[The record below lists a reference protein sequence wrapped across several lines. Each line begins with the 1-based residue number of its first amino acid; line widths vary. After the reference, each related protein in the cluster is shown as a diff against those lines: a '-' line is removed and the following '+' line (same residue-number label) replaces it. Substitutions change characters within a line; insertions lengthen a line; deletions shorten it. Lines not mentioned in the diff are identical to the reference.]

1 MDKLEIKNYTI
12 KSGEKI
18 NKALNKLD
26 VNLFKI
32 LFVIDKESNLIGSIS
47 DGDIRRSLLKF

>member
-12 KSGEKI
+12 KSEKI

-26 VNLFKI
+26 VNYFI
-32 LFVIDKESNLIGSIS
+32 CY
-47 DGDIRRSLLKF
+47 